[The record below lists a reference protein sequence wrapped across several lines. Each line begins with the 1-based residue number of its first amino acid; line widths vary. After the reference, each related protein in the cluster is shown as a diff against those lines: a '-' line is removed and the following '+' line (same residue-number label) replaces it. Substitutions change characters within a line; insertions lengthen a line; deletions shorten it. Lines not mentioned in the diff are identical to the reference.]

1 MGSRSNPK
9 IQSSDILPNMGGPDL
24 RIASDVWRKL
34 GESEA
39 RLHLLVELGYIEV
52 GFPDVEKFCL
62 ELESK
67 YRATVTGELRD
78 KGKKSPE
85 WQIVK
90 LCMGLKMIDEKKLNS
105 KLETERYKLRKTLDE
120 LFGRNSR
127 RTRNIIKKL
136 RQGAAKNKA
145 WIMKKYEEKL
155 KNLRRKF
162 RTSEE
167 ENINRIPE
175 AIADLRLETLSIF
188 SKDKFEEKLVVN
200 CEAEVIGQLTPPP
213 T

>member
-9 IQSSDILPNMGGPDL
+9 IQSSDTLPNMGGPDL

-78 KGKKSPE
+78 KGRGSPE
-85 WQIVK
+85 WQIVR
-90 LCMGLKMIDEKKLNS
+90 LCMKLKMIDERKMNA
-105 KLETERYKLRKTLDE
+105 KLESMKYSMRKQIKDE
-120 LFGRNSR
+120 YGKNSR
-127 RTRNIIKKL
+127 RSRN
-136 RQGAAKNKA
+136 
-145 WIMKKYEEKL
+145 
-155 KNLRRKF
+155 
-162 RTSEE
+162 
-167 ENINRIPE
+167 
-175 AIADLRLETLSIF
+175 
-188 SKDKFEEKLVVN
+188 
-200 CEAEVIGQLTPPP
+200 
-213 T
+213 

>member
-1 MGSRSNPK
+1 MAVLQTADPAMGSRSNPK
-9 IQSSDILPNMGGPDL
+9 IQSSDTLPNMGGPDL

-105 KLETERYKLRKTLDE
+105 KLETEKYKLRKTLDE
-120 LFGRNSR
+120 LFGRNIR
-127 RTRNIIKKL
+127 FPR
-136 RQGAAKNKA
+136 
-145 WIMKKYEEKL
+145 
-155 KNLRRKF
+155 
-162 RTSEE
+162 
-167 ENINRIPE
+167 
-175 AIADLRLETLSIF
+175 
-188 SKDKFEEKLVVN
+188 
-200 CEAEVIGQLTPPP
+200 
-213 T
+213 